1 MNIKETVELAMKEGK
16 YIYKESEKNEG
27 IEIDIFP
34 TNTWDCCVLISK
46 DSEKVGKR
54 WNPSANDLVADDWE
68 IH

>member
-1 MNIKETVELAMKEGK
+1 MNIKEAVELAMKEGK

-46 DSEKVGKR
+46 DSDKVGKR
-54 WNPSANDLVADDWE
+54 WNPTASDLIANDWKVS
-68 IH
+68 

>member
-1 MNIKETVELAMKEGK
+1 MNIKEAVELAMKEGK

-54 WNPSANDLVADDWE
+54 WNPTASDLIANDWKVS
-68 IH
+68 